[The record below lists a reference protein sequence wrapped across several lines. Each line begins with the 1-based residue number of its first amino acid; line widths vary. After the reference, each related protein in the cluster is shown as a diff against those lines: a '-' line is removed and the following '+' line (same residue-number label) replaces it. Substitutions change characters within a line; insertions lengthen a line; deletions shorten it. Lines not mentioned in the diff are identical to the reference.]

1 MRRVFPLVLL
11 VACGGSSGSDD
22 DSAGSSGAASTSSAT
37 TGSTGAPGTG
47 SSTTEVQTAS
57 SSSSGVADSSSTGS
71 PEAPIY
77 EAPGPYGVGL
87 QTSMITVGERELH
100 VTFWYPSDDAAGTT
114 ALADLVP
121 EAQSETLATLMND
134 APADCVRADAEGVI
148 DAPLAKGTF
157 PIVMYSHCYSCLG
170 LSSSFIAERVAS
182 HGSVVVGVSHT
193 DGTLFDA
200 LDGNP
205 GALDG
210 EFLQVRAADVS
221 GVLDAVSADSFIA
234 DAIDLERVGMFGHSF
249 GATTTGLVLQEDDR
263 FTSGVAIAAPIENP
277 LLPGVATAQV
287 DEPMLYLL
295 MEEDN
300 SISAVG
306 NTLMRNN
313 AMAMPG
319 GSWLVELADA
329 GHWSPSD
336 LCGIIDDFM
345 PCCGDDLRQTDGSKF
360 TYLPADT
367 GRSISAAYVTA
378 FFAAQ
383 LGGDADAETYL
394 GGAHPE
400 DLVTVTTFP
409 R

>member
-1 MRRVFPLVLL
+1 M
-11 VACGGSSGSDD
+11 A
-22 DSAGSSGAASTSSAT
+22 TSSASV
-37 TGSTGAPGTG
+37 TGSTGTSGPE
-47 SSTTEVQTAS
+47 SSTTDPVDAS
-57 SSSSGVADSSSTGS
+57 SSSSGAADSSSTGS
-71 PEAPIY
+71 SDTPVY

-87 QTSMITVGERELH
+87 QTSTVTVGDRELH
-100 VTFWYPSDDAAGTT
+100 VTFWYPSDDATGTT

-121 EAQSETLATLMND
+121 EPQSDTLATLMGE
-134 APADCVRADAEGVI
+134 APAECVRAEADGVL
-148 DAPLAKGTF
+148 DAPLAEGSF
-157 PIVMYSHCYSCLG
+157 PIVMYSHCQSCLG

-193 DGTLFDA
+193 GGTLFDA

-205 GALDG
+205 AELGG
-210 EFLQVRAADVS
+210 EFLQVRAADIS
-221 GVLDAVSADSFIA
+221 GVLDSVSADSFIS
-234 DAIDLERVGMFGHSF
+234 DAIDLQRVGMFGHSF
-249 GATTTGLVLQEDDR
+249 GATTTGLVLQNDDR
-263 FTSGVAIAAPIENP
+263 FATGVAIAAPIENP
-277 LLPGVATAQV
+277 LLPGVAADQV
-287 DEPMLYLL
+287 AEPMLYLL

-336 LCGIIDDFM
+336 LCGIVDDFM
-345 PCCGDDLRQTDGSKF
+345 PCCGDDLRQTDGSPF
-360 TYLPADT
+360 TYLSAGT

-383 LGGDADAETYL
+383 LDGDADAEAYL

-400 DLVTVTTFP
+400 DIVSVSVFP
-409 R
+409 